1 MTVVII
7 GKRQDVAGP
16 THVSHRAERRW
27 RLGDPVDV
35 SLPID
40 LNARANAHGALRGPG
55 LVIQRKAEVGRSVK
69 VGGPVAAVRTK
80 WLAEHGGHE
89 RQSQKSHVPSVRRIW
104 TYIRTVWPVRG
115 PVMRAPWKVTVGRRR
130 PSIRT

>member
-40 LNARANAHGALRGPG
+40 LNARANAHGALRGTG
-55 LVIQRKAEVGRSVK
+55 LVIQRQAEVGRSVK
-69 VGGPVAAVRTK
+69 VGGPFAAVRTK
-80 WLAEHGGHE
+80 WLAEHDGHE
-89 RQSQKSHVPSVRRIW
+89 SQCQKSHVSSVRRILDLQPDGLAGSRSCD
-104 TYIRTVWPVRG
+104 T
-115 PVMRAPWKVTVGRRR
+115 RAVEGHCRSKTA
-130 PSIRT
+130 